1 MDGVWKCSMYEKKKS
16 DQNGNENNYIDTT
29 ELNLTQSSS
38 NVSTDKVI
46 SADKFLDGA
55 KNKYNYKN
63 NCNITNKLM
72 SPNSASPKERDFE
85 NNMGFSYDQQLRED
99 KFDKDAPEAPSHL
112 LKIDFLQ
119 VECFFLLISLD

>member
-1 MDGVWKCSMYEKKKS
+1 MYEKKKS
-16 DQNGNENNYIDTT
+16 DLNGNENNYIDTS
-29 ELNLTQSSS
+29 ELNLTQSST
-38 NVSTDKVI
+38 NVSTDKII
-46 SADKFLDGA
+46 SAEKFLDGA
-55 KNKYNYKN
+55 KNKYNNNKN
-63 NCNITNKLM
+63 NGNITNKLT
-72 SPNSASPKERDFE
+72 SPSSTSPKDRDFE